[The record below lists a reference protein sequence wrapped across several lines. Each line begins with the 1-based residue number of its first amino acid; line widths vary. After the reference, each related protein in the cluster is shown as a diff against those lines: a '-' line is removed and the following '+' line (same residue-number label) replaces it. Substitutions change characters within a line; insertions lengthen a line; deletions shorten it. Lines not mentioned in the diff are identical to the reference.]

1 MSLKKLGIVNHTCHP
16 GSGETDRLMASP
28 PRLLGKFWAR
38 GFYELI
44 KEDPGRNTW
53 WVAMGYLFDPE

>member
-1 MSLKKLGIVNHTCHP
+1 
-16 GSGETDRLMASP
+16 MASP

-53 WVAMGYLFDPE
+53 WVAMAYVFDPE